1 MERKETKF
9 SYVYENLKDRITSGQ
24 LPPGSKLPSY
34 RKLSEEYH
42 VGLHTIIHVVDA
54 LKQNGLV
61 DVQPRHAPVV
71 LTQNQAL
78 APNAAVL
85 SILEQRN
92 NILQLYQTFTLLMPA
107 LLAFASQ
114 DCSLETLPHYKQ
126 AVKIDRLDGE
136 ADVWQVT
143 TALDKDILKSCGNP
157 LLVDLYSVFELRGHL
172 SFFTKQCPFFR
183 NTFLQKQPSMPDNLM
198 AILQGNDPIQK
209 YRDLRQIYCFLYESV
224 VETIKYLEGSTLECP
239 EPTAV
244 DFRWN
249 PMRGKNYYYTNIVCD
264 LITKIRTG
272 VYPTGSLLL
281 EGQLAKEYGVS
292 VSTIRKALALL
303 QHKGH
308 TKTLNAKGTVVLS
321 LDDINNSLALTDF
334 TTKQQAM
341 VYLYS
346 MQLMVLL
353 AQPIA
358 ACVVP
363 HFTKEDLGAL
373 NAKLQKQ
380 NAILLS
386 ELYHAVVE
394 HLQIEPLRAFLIETN
409 RISQWGFYFSFYP
422 QSREMVVQINQFSFE
437 AYRHL
442 CDRDAVA
449 FGESWAD
456 CCRCILD
463 SVRSCMV
470 EKYKLY
476 EALSV
481 RTPESFLKPR

>member
-9 SYVYENLKDRITSGQ
+9 SYVYENLKERITSGQ
-24 LPPGSKLPSY
+24 LPPGNKLPSY
-34 RKLSEEYH
+34 RKLSEEYN
-42 VGLHTIIHVVDA
+42 VGIHTIIHVVDV
-54 LKQNGLV
+54 LKQNGMI
-61 DVQPRHAPVV
+61 DVQPRQVPVV
-71 LTQNQAL
+71 LAQEQPL
-78 APNAAVL
+78 CHNAAVL

-126 AVKIDRLDGE
+126 AIKIDWVDGDS
-136 ADVWQVT
+136 DVWHVT

-157 LLVDLYSVFELRGHL
+157 LLVDLYSIYELRGHL

-183 NTFLQKQPSMPDNLM
+183 DTFLRKYSSISKNLM
-198 AILQGNDPIQK
+198 AILQGSDPIQK
-209 YRDLRQIYCFLYESV
+209 YRDLRQIYCYLYESV
-224 VETIKYLEGSTLECP
+224 LETIKYLEDSTPECP
-239 EPTAV
+239 EPATI

-249 PMRGKNYYYTNIVCD
+249 PLRGKNYYYTNIVCD

-272 VYPTGSLLL
+272 VYPEGSLLL
-281 EGQLAKEYGVS
+281 EGQLAKEYNVS
-292 VSTIRKALALL
+292 VSTVRKALALL

-321 LDDINNSLALTDF
+321 LNDVNNSMALTDF

-341 VYLYS
+341 AYLYS

-353 AQPIA
+353 AQAIA
-358 ACVVP
+358 ACSVP
-363 HFTKEDLGAL
+363 RFSMEDLDAL
-373 NAKLQKQ
+373 GVKLQQQ

-386 ELYHAVVE
+386 ELYHAVLE
-394 HLQIEPLRAFLIETN
+394 HLRIEPLRAFLAETN

-422 QSREMVVQINQFSFE
+422 QSTELVAQINQFSLK
-437 AYRHL
+437 AYKHL
-442 CDRDAVA
+442 CNGDAVA

-456 CCRCILD
+456 CYRCILD

-470 EKYKLY
+470 EKYKFY